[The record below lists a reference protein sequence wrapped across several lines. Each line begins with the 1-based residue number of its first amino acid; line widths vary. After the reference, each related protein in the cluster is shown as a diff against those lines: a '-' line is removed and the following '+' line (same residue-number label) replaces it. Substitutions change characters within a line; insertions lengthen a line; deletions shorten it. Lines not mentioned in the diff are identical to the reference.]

1 MVSRRGAAESG
12 CLGWVLLIAIVAY
25 VGTNVAAPYM
35 RYYQFRDAVDQ
46 QVRYATF
53 RNDDGIRKEIW
64 SAADSLGL
72 PEEAYHVTVERAP
85 SAIRIFGSYDD
96 SWKVLQYRRHVHFI
110 LDEEGPL

>member
-1 MVSRRGAAESG
+1 MVRRRGGAQLG
-12 CLGWVLLIAIVAY
+12 CLGWLLVIAVLGY
-25 VGTNVAAPYM
+25 VGTHVAEPYM
-35 RYYQFRDAVDQ
+35 RYYRFRDAVDQ

-64 SAADSLGL
+64 AAADSLGL

-96 SWKVLQYRRHVHFI
+96 HWQVLRYRRDVHFI
-110 LDEEGPL
+110 LDREGPL